1 MQVYNLDV
9 PNPTAFY
16 LAYFNGTYNAPV
28 VLSLVVD
35 WAAAADGGYQG
46 SECIRGGDCAGCV
59 CVRGGGG
66 GAGGGGVG
74 GGGGGGGTGALA
86 CTRQCR

>member
-66 GAGGGGVG
+66 G
-74 GGGGGGGTGALA
+74 TGALA